1 LLRSRLQLL
10 LSLPLW
16 CAACH
21 DYLAPTDAA
30 PAAVA
35 IPVSS
40 EYRRWWGEL
49 DDCIGR
55 HPLLAAQF
63 YVVPEGEPL
72 TDPSTGQAAEGLW
85 IGHGGGPGSGDI
97 LVRARSR
104 YRGALLKHEMMHAI
118 LYSGDHHDPPGSW
131 VGIAASTGGGEKRP
145 AWPTSHGCR
154 PGGSRPTP

>member
-1 LLRSRLQLL
+1 MLRSRLLL
-10 LSLPLW
+10 LVPLPLW

-49 DDCIGR
+49 ENCIGR
-55 HPLLAAQF
+55 HAPLAAQF

-72 TDPSTGQAAEGLW
+72 TDPRTGQAAEGLW
-85 IGHGGGPGSGDI
+85 IGHGDGPGSGDI
-97 LVRARSR
+97 LVRARGR
-104 YRGALLKHEMMHAI
+104 HRGPMLKHEMLHAI
-118 LYSGDHHDPPGSW
+118 LYSGDHHDPPW
-131 VGIAASTGGGEKRP
+131 LLGGRCGFDGRE
-145 AWPTSHGCR
+145 
-154 PGGSRPTP
+154 